1 MARQDFRER
10 LATGRPLL
18 LDGAMGSELQRRGVW
33 VSHGATES
41 KLGAWS
47 ATAIRDAPE
56 TVREI
61 HEDYFKAGA
70 DIATTNSFWTNSV
83 KLGLVGL
90 GDKAAEYTRLAGE
103 IAVDARDRLRPE
115 AYVAGGMAP
124 PHGGRAPV
132 DPVNLPREFAMQ
144 ARALKEAGVDLLLV
158 EYIGYV
164 DYIVAAVDAVQPAG
178 LPIMIGMRHIS
189 EDGNMQA
196 GETFDRLVAALGP
209 RKVDAMLL
217 MCSGST
223 AISAG
228 LPKLRR
234 AFTGPI
240 GAYPNIGYTRSSEHL
255 DRGRQWHHL
264 DTTTTRL
271 TTSLPTAWLGSAWAP
286 RSSAAA
292 APPRQSISLHFAGR
306 CRRVPRRAADPAAGP
321 TVYSRGRTYV
331 GRHPFTESSAA
342 IVCRSIDPFIEN
354 RWRD

>member
-1 MARQDFRER
+1 VARQDFRER

-33 VSHGATES
+33 VSQGATES

-47 ATAIRDAPE
+47 ATAMRDAPE

-61 HEDYFKAGA
+61 HEDYFKAGT

-164 DYIVAAVDAVQPAG
+164 DDIVAAVDAVQPAG

-217 MCSGST
+217 MCSGPT

-234 AFTGPI
+234 AFPGPI

-255 DRGRQWHHL
+255 DRGPQWHHL
-264 DTTTTRL
+264 DTTTYTPDHL
-271 TTSLPTAWLGSAWAP
+271 AADGLAWLGMGAQIVGGCCATTP
-286 RSSAAA
+286 EHIAA
-292 APPRQSISLHFAGR
+292 L
-306 CRRVPRRAADPAAGP
+306 RRALP
-321 TVYSRGRTYV
+321 TS
-331 GRHPFTESSAA
+331 P
-342 IVCRSIDPFIEN
+342 
-354 RWRD
+354 